1 MSAIDQ
7 ASEFTLRTP
16 HAIASATASDY
27 ITLTSLGFDT
37 KVNAGTTAGVMSAY
51 LYVHADGVKVALRF
65 GASGTTVSLT
75 ATSTVASNAVTVA
88 GATVPH
94 VVVESGAVMRVM
106 VPDGAAVVAIVSSA
120 TGGYVRL
127 TRAS

>member
-7 ASEFTLRTP
+7 ASEFVLRTP

-27 ITLTSLGFDT
+27 ITLTSLGFNA
-37 KVNAGTTAGVMSAY
+37 KANAGSTAGVTSAY
-51 LYVHADGVKVALRF
+51 LYIHADGVKVALRF
-65 GASGTTVSLT
+65 GASGTTVALA
-75 ATSTVASNAVTVA
+75 ATSTVTSNAISDA
-88 GATVPH
+88 GSTVPH